1 MAFREELNAN
11 LIALQNHTV
20 ASLPVTGTLGTIAF
34 CTDGNAGSPGLV
46 YFTGTQWNVVMTDVK
61 AALV

>member
-20 ASLPVTGTLGTIAF
+20 VTLPVTGILGTIAF
-34 CTDGNAGSPGLV
+34 CIDGNAGSPGLV
-46 YFTGTQWNVVMTDVK
+46 YFTGTQWNNVMTDVK

>member
-11 LIALQNHTV
+11 LVVLQNYTV
-20 ASLPVTGTLGTIAF
+20 VTLPVTGTLGTIAF

-61 AALV
+61 ASLV